1 MFRQQSQV
9 EQASHTHVVSATIEE
24 AAASRKPPIP
34 RRTSKPNLHFYR
46 QVRRGSLRGG
56 QEGSLDSIAVA
67 GRSASLGRA
76 AGEVAT
82 GEVAAGEVAASL
94 GGTASRYGDWG
105 DDFHTSEEEER
116 VVRVRARY
124 SYGGE
129 EEGTLVIQPGQQFR

>member
-1 MFRQQSQV
+1 M

-46 QVRRGSLRGG
+46 QVRRGSLRGS

-76 AGEVAT
+76 A

>member
-1 MFRQQSQV
+1 M

-46 QVRRGSLRGG
+46 QVRRGSLRGS

-76 AGEVAT
+76 AGEVAAGEVAA